1 MRVAMNHLVSFFA
14 SFGLALYLTWYVRKV
29 AVANRWVCP
38 APSDRHLHIAPMPRV
53 GGVAIVLT
61 FFSVTG
67 ALALIVRLISTPFGF
82 LTRSWLGLLGP
93 GLLIF
98 AVGLYD
104 DFRSTSP
111 YVKFGAQI
119 GAAIWLF
126 ANGYHIA
133 SVPLFFGA
141 KELGFY
147 LSLAATIFWVVLI
160 TNAFNLIDGLDGLA
174 AGSALFSAIVMFVI
188 SLVTGNYFVSM
199 SSAVLAG
206 SILGFLR
213 YNFHPAT
220 IFLGDSGSLFIGFC
234 LSALGLASSE
244 KSHTMIAV
252 GIPVVA
258 CGFPLVETGLS
269 VLRRFMNA
277 RPLFAADRE
286 HIHHK
291 LLAMGMSQ
299 KRAVIMLYAVSA
311 LFAATSL
318 LLLNRSGKSMT
329 LALLIVA
336 TVVWVALQRLGYLE
350 VRELQRVAL
359 RTIEQ
364 QRIMANNL
372 SIRRA
377 CESLKAGSSFSEI
390 CLILEEAFA
399 QNEFD
404 RFELRFP
411 LANDGLAGKTRSSRD
426 KGGELYFAWAKLGKS
441 TAPEDSCWLLSLP
454 IASTRSWHKG
464 ALTLFR
470 RSSLGPLRIDVN
482 LLTSYLQP
490 SVSAALARV
499 ANVTEL
505 PIPQNQE
512 HFAATA
518 S

>member
-1 MRVAMNHLVSFFA
+1 MNHLVSFFA
-14 SFGLALYLTWYVRKV
+14 SFGLALFLTWYVRKI
-29 AVANRWVCP
+29 AVANKWVST
-38 APSDRHLHIAPMPRV
+38 AQSDRHLHIAPMPRV

-67 ALALIVRLISTPFGF
+67 VLALIAWLIGPKFGF
-82 LTRSWLGLLGP
+82 PARSWLGLLEP

-98 AVGLYD
+98 VVGLYD
-104 DFRSTSP
+104 DFRNTSP
-111 YVKFGAQI
+111 YLKFGAQI

-126 ANGYHIA
+126 ANGYQIA
-133 SVPLFFGA
+133 SVPLVFGA

-160 TNAFNLIDGLDGLA
+160 TNAFNLIDGVDGLA
-174 AGSALFSAIVMFVI
+174 AGSALFSAIVMLVI
-188 SLVTGNYFVSM
+188 SLMSGNYFVSL
-199 SSAVLAG
+199 SSGVLAG

-220 IFLGDSGSLFIGFC
+220 IFLGDSGSLFLGFT
-234 LSALGLASSE
+234 LSALGLASSQ

-258 CGFPLVETGLS
+258 CGFPVLETGLS
-269 VLRRFMNA
+269 VLRRFMND
-277 RPLFAADRE
+277 RPIFAADRE

-299 KRAVIMLYAVSA
+299 RQVAIMLYAVSA

-318 LLLNRSGKSMT
+318 LLLNRSGRSIT
-329 LALLIVA
+329 LALLIVG

-350 VRELQRVAL
+350 VTELQRVAQ

-364 QRIMANNL
+364 KRVVANNL

-377 CESLKAGSSFSEI
+377 CESLKGCSTFPQM

-399 QNEFD
+399 KNEFD
-404 RFELRFP
+404 GFELRFSAP
-411 LANDGLAGKTRSSRD
+411 DDLVGALPSSRQ
-426 KGGELYFAWAKLGKS
+426 KGRDLYFAWAKPGKNQEL
-441 TAPEDSCWLLSLP
+441 EDSCWSLSLP
-454 IASTRSWHKG
+454 ISSARTWRRG
-464 ALTLFR
+464 AFVLFR
-470 RSSLGPLRIDVN
+470 SSGPAPLRIDVN
-482 LLTSYLQP
+482 LLTSDLQP

-505 PIPQNQE
+505 PSIENQE
-512 HFAATA
+512 RFAATA

>member
-1 MRVAMNHLVSFFA
+1 MNHLVSFFA
-14 SFGLALYLTWYVRKV
+14 AFGLGLFLTWYVRNI
-29 AVANRWVCP
+29 AVANQWVC
-38 APSDRHLHIAPMPRV
+38 AAQSDRHLHIAPMPRV
-53 GGVAIVLT
+53 GGAAIVVT

-67 ALALIVRLISTPFGF
+67 VLALLARLIGPQFGF
-82 LTRSWLGLLGP
+82 SPRNWLGLLGP

-104 DFRSTSP
+104 DFRNTGP
-111 YVKFGAQI
+111 YLKFGAQI

-126 ANGYHIA
+126 ANGYQIA
-133 SVPLFFGA
+133 SLPLVFGA
-141 KELGFY
+141 RALGFY
-147 LSLAATIFWVVLI
+147 LSLGATIFWVVLI

-188 SLVTGNYFVSM
+188 SLVSGNYFISL

-220 IFLGDSGSLFIGFC
+220 IFLGDSGSLFLGFA
-234 LSALGLASSE
+234 LSALGLASSQ

-252 GIPVVA
+252 SIPIVA
-258 CGFPLVETGLS
+258 CGFPVVETGLS

-277 RPLFAADRE
+277 RPLFTADRE

-299 KRAVIMLYAVSA
+299 RQVAIMLYVVSA
-311 LFAATSL
+311 MFAATSL
-318 LLLNRSGKSMT
+318 LLLHRSGRGIT
-329 LALLIVA
+329 LALLIVG

-350 VRELQRVAL
+350 VTELQRIAQ

-364 QRIMANNL
+364 KRVMANNL

-377 CESLKAGSSFSEI
+377 CQSLKACTSFAEM

-399 QNEFD
+399 RNEFD
-404 RFELRFP
+404 GFELRFSVATDV
-411 LANDGLAGKTRSSRD
+411 LIGTARSSKE
-426 KGGELYFAWAKLGKS
+426 KGGELYFAWAKPGKNP
-441 TAPEDSCWLLSLP
+441 ALEGSCWSLALP
-454 IASTRSWHKG
+454 ISSARNWHQG
-464 ALTLFR
+464 AFVLFR
-470 RSSLGPLRIDVN
+470 SSGPAPLRIDVN
-482 LLTSYLQP
+482 LLISDLQP

-499 ANVTEL
+499 ANVMEL
-505 PIPQNQE
+505 PLIETQRQ
-512 HFAATA
+512 FASTA

>member
-1 MRVAMNHLVSFFA
+1 MNHLVSFFT
-14 SFGLALYLTWYVRKV
+14 SFGLALFLTWYVRNI
-29 AVANRWVCP
+29 AVANKWVC
-38 APSDRHLHIAPMPRV
+38 AAQSDRHLHIAPMPRI

-67 ALALIVRLISTPFGF
+67 VLALTAWLIGPQFDF
-82 LTRSWLGLLGP
+82 PTRNWLGLLEP

-104 DFRSTSP
+104 DFRNLSP
-111 YVKFGAQI
+111 YLKFAAQI

-126 ANGYHIA
+126 ANGYQIA
-133 SVPLFFGA
+133 SVPLVFGA
-141 KELGFY
+141 RELSFY
-147 LSLAATIFWVVLI
+147 LSLGATIFWVILI

-188 SLVTGNYFVSM
+188 SLLGGNHFVSL

-206 SILGFLR
+206 SILAFLR

-220 IFLGDSGSLFIGFC
+220 IFLGDSGSLFLGFA
-234 LSALGLASSE
+234 LSALGLASSQ

-258 CGFPLVETGLS
+258 CGFPVLETGLS

-277 RPLFAADRE
+277 RPLFGADRE

-299 KRAVIMLYAVSA
+299 RQVAIMLYAVSA
-311 LFAATSL
+311 VFAALSL
-318 LLLNRSGKSMT
+318 LLLNRGGRSIT
-329 LALLIVA
+329 LALLIVGM
-336 TVVWVALQRLGYLE
+336 VVWVALQRLGYLE
-350 VRELQRVAL
+350 VTELQRVAQ

-364 QRIMANNL
+364 KRVMANNL

-377 CESLKAGSSFSEI
+377 CENLKGCTSFPQM

-399 QNEFD
+399 KNEFD
-404 RFELRFP
+404 GFVLRFSVASDAFVGTA
-411 LANDGLAGKTRSSRD
+411 LSSRE
-426 KGGELYFAWAKLGKS
+426 KGGELYFAWAKTGKNP
-441 TAPEDSCWLLSLP
+441 ALEDSCWSLSLP
-454 IASTRSWHKG
+454 ISSSRTWRQG
-464 ALTLFR
+464 AFVLFR
-470 RSSLGPLRIDVN
+470 SSGPTPLRLDVN
-482 LLTSYLQP
+482 LLTSDLQP

-499 ANVTEL
+499 AKVTEL
-505 PIPQNQE
+505 PLIENQQ
-512 HFAATA
+512 HFAAAA
-518 S
+518 SAS

>member
-1 MRVAMNHLVSFFA
+1 MNHLVLFFA
-14 SFGLALYLTWYVRKV
+14 SFGLALFLTWYIRNI
-29 AVANRWVCP
+29 AVANQWVFAP
-38 APSDRHLHIAPMPRV
+38 PSDRHLHLAPMPRI
-53 GGVAIVLT
+53 GGAAIVLT
-61 FFSVTG
+61 FFCLTG
-67 ALALIVRLISTPFGF
+67 VLALITRLISPQLGF
-82 LTRSWLGLLGP
+82 STHSWLGLVEP

-104 DFRSTSP
+104 DFRNTSP
-111 YVKFGAQI
+111 YLKFGAQI

-126 ANGYHIA
+126 TNGYHIA
-133 SVPLFFGA
+133 SVPLLFGA
-141 KELGFY
+141 RTLGFY
-147 LSLAATIFWVVLI
+147 LSLGATIFWVVLI

-188 SLVTGNYFVSM
+188 SLVSGNYFVSM
-199 SSAVLAG
+199 TSAVLAG

-213 YNFHPAT
+213 YNFFPAT

-244 KSHTMIAV
+244 KSHTLIAV

-258 CGFPLVETGLS
+258 CGFPVVETGLS
-269 VLRRFMNA
+269 VLRRFMND

-299 KRAVIMLYAVSA
+299 RRVAIMLYAVSA

-318 LLLNRSGKSMT
+318 LLLNRGGKSMT
-329 LALLIVA
+329 LALLIVG

-350 VRELQRVAL
+350 VTELQRVAL

-364 QRIMANNL
+364 KRVMANNL

-377 CESLKAGSSFSEI
+377 CENLKGCSSFPQM

-404 RFELRFP
+404 GFELRFP
-411 LANDGLAGKTRSSRD
+411 VAIDPLGSAARPSRE
-426 KGGELYFAWAKLGKS
+426 KGGELYFAWAKPGKS
-441 TAPEDSCWLLSLP
+441 AAPDDSCWSLSLP
-454 IASTRSWHKG
+454 ISSTRTWRQG
-464 ALTLFR
+464 AFILFR
-470 RSSLGPLRIDVN
+470 RSGSAPLRIDVN
-482 LLTSYLQP
+482 LLTTDLQP
-490 SVSAALARV
+490 SVSAAIARV
-499 ANVTEL
+499 VNVTEL
-505 PIPQNQE
+505 PIMQNQQ
-512 HFAATA
+512 HFVATA

>member
-1 MRVAMNHLVSFFA
+1 MNHLVSFFA
-14 SFGLALYLTWYVRKV
+14 SFGLALFLTWYVRKI
-29 AVANRWVCP
+29 AVRNQWVCA

-67 ALALIVRLISTPFGF
+67 ALALIARLTGTQFGL
-82 LTRSWLGLLGP
+82 LTHSWLGLLEP

-111 YVKFGAQI
+111 YVKFGAQV

-126 ANGYHIA
+126 ANGFHIA
-133 SVPLFFGA
+133 SVPLFFGTR
-141 KELGFY
+141 ELGFY

-258 CGFPLVETGLS
+258 CGFPVVETGLS

-299 KRAVIMLYAVSA
+299 KRVVIMLYAVSA

-329 LALLIVA
+329 LALLMVA
-336 TVVWVALQRLGYLE
+336 TVVWVALERLGYLE

-377 CESLKAGSSFSEI
+377 CESLEGCSSFSEM
-390 CLILEEAFA
+390 CLILAEAFA
-399 QNEFD
+399 RNEFD

-411 LANDGLAGKTRSSRD
+411 LAKDALAGSTRSSRD
-426 KGGELYFAWAKLGKS
+426 KGGELYFGWAKPGRS
-441 TAPEDSCWLLSLP
+441 AASEDSCWSLSLP
-454 IASTRSWHKG
+454 ISSTRTWHQG
-464 ALTLFR
+464 TFTLFR
-470 RSSLGPLRIDVN
+470 RSSLAPLRVDVN

-512 HFAATA
+512 HFTATA